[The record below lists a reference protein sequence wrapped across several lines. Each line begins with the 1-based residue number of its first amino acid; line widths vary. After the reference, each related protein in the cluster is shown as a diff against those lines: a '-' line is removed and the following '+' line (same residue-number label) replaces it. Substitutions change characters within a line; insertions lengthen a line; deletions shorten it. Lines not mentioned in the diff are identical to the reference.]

1 MAPGVAYKSVSL
13 VGQNSV
19 WGQRWLETPSRGL
32 PTLAT
37 PTSAL
42 VGHMEV
48 YSSIEY
54 TSSHMEVYSM
64 EHGGVL
70 FHRVHLMLPSSTP
83 HHRETAP
90 ERKVREREMEGGSKK
105 ASEQERERERA
116 RERERE
122 GGREGWGGEEER
134 KRERE
139 RERERERGREGGS
152 WERQPDISRHSCPSL
167 AIISDD
173 FRVGSA
179 SLIFSRS

>member
-90 ERKVREREMEGGSKK
+90 ERKVREREME
-105 ASEQERERERA
+105 RA
-116 RERERE
+116 
-122 GGREGWGGEEER
+122 
-134 KRERE
+134 
-139 RERERERGREGGS
+139 REGGS

>member
-54 TSSHMEVYSM
+54 TSSHMEVYSSI
-64 EHGGVL
+64 EYTSC
-70 FHRVHLMLPSSTP
+70 FHRVHLITERLRQ
-83 HHRETAP
+83 RE
-90 ERKVREREMEGGSKK
+90 K
-105 ASEQERERERA
+105 
-116 RERERE
+116 
-122 GGREGWGGEEER
+122 
-134 KRERE
+134 
-139 RERERERGREGGS
+139 
-152 WERQPDISRHSCPSL
+152 
-167 AIISDD
+167 
-173 FRVGSA
+173 
-179 SLIFSRS
+179 